1 MSGLFPDE
9 PNQVDAEGVE
19 EIPITLDGMKDR
31 FLNRWVRAEHR
42 VAADRELWELILE
55 AAKDARG

>member
-9 PNQVDAEGVE
+9 PNPVDAEGVE
-19 EIPITLDGMKDR
+19 EIPCALDRMKDI
-31 FLNRWVRAEHR
+31 FLNRWVRPEHR